1 MRGLSV
7 YSCLTG
13 VMFATTL
20 MSVQADEITYIQ
32 DDGQQ
37 VTVEAQIY
45 GSDRGAVAL
54 ELADGSLE
62 VIPEARIVKRE
73 PTDGPEPL
81 DEDAMIAQLT
91 RRFGAEKFRATSK
104 RPFVVGLVLANPLS
118 TRIEETRAQSFL
130 REAVGF
136 MKRVE
141 NEFKNY
147 ARQARISIDN
157 PKHTLVALIFETDDD
172 FEAYVEESRG
182 GGQSLSAGN
191 IAGFYSGMSN
201 FLVLRLGECYDF
213 ATPLHEAMHQQVYN
227 RGVFRR
233 LAPLPV
239 WFNEGIATSFEG
251 NGDRIRNGP
260 NRLNSQYARKALA
273 GGGLSWT
280 ETVQHNAAFRG
291 DIFAGD
297 AYRNAWSMHWFLLNN
312 YPDGYKN
319 YVERLGEKDSLAEMS
334 PEQQLAEFEEIFGK
348 PPAELET
355 EFRRKLPIEMQRQRL
370 SATERRQA
378 GISETQSHLGE
389 VVLTAVRQPNGFL
402 QVQGQLTNISPLRDM
417 AYYVTVVTGTGEFAD
432 WFIPDLKIRKSQ
444 RLPLQFVQ
452 KRIVGVNLGPAGTF
466 RVKIQSAI
474 ANGDTANAWKQGQLP
489 SPLGE

>member
-1 MRGLSV
+1 MRLSWLCC
-7 YSCLTG
+7 CLVGG
-13 VMFATTL
+13 VFFVPPL
-20 MSVQADEITYIQ
+20 HADQITYVQ
-32 DDGQQ
+32 DDGTQT
-37 VTVEAQIY
+37 TVEAQIY

-54 ELADGSLE
+54 EMADGSLE

-73 PTDGPEPL
+73 PGDGPEPL
-81 DEDAMIAQLT
+81 DEDAMIEQLT
-91 RRFGAEKFRATSK
+91 ERFGKDKFRATSK
-104 RPFVVGLVLANPLS
+104 RPFVVGLVLASPLES
-118 TRIEETRAQSFL
+118 RIQETRATSFL

-172 FEAYVEESRG
+172 FEAYVEETRG
-182 GGQSLSAGN
+182 GAQSLSAGN
-191 IAGFYSGMSN
+191 IAGFYSGLSN
-201 FLVLRLGECYDF
+201 LLVLRLSECYDF

-227 RGVFRR
+227 RGVFQR

-260 NRLNSQYARKALA
+260 NRLNSHYARKSLA

-280 ETVQHNAAFRG
+280 ETVQHDSTFRG

-312 YPDGYKN
+312 YDDQYKS
-319 YVERLGEKDSLAEMS
+319 YVERLGEKESLAEIS
-334 PEQQLAEFEEIFGK
+334 PEQQLSEFEDVFGK
-348 PPAELET
+348 SPAELES
-355 EFRRKLPIEMQRQRL
+355 EFRRKLPIEMRRQRL
-370 SATERRQA
+370 SAVERRQA
-378 GISETQSHLGE
+378 GLSETQSHLGE
-389 VVLTAVRQPNGFL
+389 VVLTAVRQPNGLL

-432 WFIPDLKIRKSQ
+432 WFVPDLKIRKSQ

-452 KRIVGVNLGPAGTF
+452 KRIVGARGGPAGTF

-474 ANGDTANAWKQGQLP
+474 ADSDTANAWKRGQLP